1 MFKFAG
7 WTFLSDRTNRSSLAK
22 LPENT
27 EKPMPQIRLDPGLQS
42 VNEYAVNGPHAPTSA
57 PAAPPQ
63 EGATL
68 FNQRQRRRGKY
79 LAAYFDTLADQW
91 DRYRRRNAYY
101 HRTQRALFR
110 TYVPEGLSVLELGCA
125 TGDLLAI
132 VRPER
137 GLGIDLSPRMVA
149 KARQKHPHLEFLEG
163 DAVFF
168 NTDTRFDCIIINN
181 LLEYIE
187 DIQGLFQNCRRLLTP
202 RGRILIS
209 TLNPLWT
216 PLLRMGAKLGLCTPD
231 TERNFV
237 TGRDAANLL
246 RLNGFEVLKLTRRTL
261 FPKNIPV
268 LASLANLVA
277 AQVPLL
283 RGFCM
288 TEFLVARP
296 TASASDYSVSVIV
309 PCYNEAENIE
319 NCVRRV
325 PRMGRHTEVIVVD
338 DGSQDGTAER
348 VKPELNPPV
357 EVRCLSYRPNRGKL
371 HAVRTGFE
379 AARGDVLMILDA
391 DMTVPPEDLPY
402 FYQPLSEGLADF
414 INGTRLIYPMANGSM
429 KLKNFFGNKMFG
441 VLVSWLTGIQ
451 LSDTLCGT
459 KAFFKEDYQHFL
471 MGYDPWGDFDLLFG
485 AAQNTAKVLEV
496 PIHYEERRAGQ
507 SKMKALRHTWA
518 LLKACWHGFWRV
530 KHPRSSLGRVP
541 C

>member
-1 MFKFAG
+1 MPEVPVELG
-7 WTFLSDRTNRSSLAK
+7 RPNRAEFSPASS
-22 LPENT
+22 
-27 EKPMPQIRLDPGLQS
+27 QS
-42 VNEYAVNGPHAPTSA
+42 ATSA
-57 PAAPPQ
+57 PAGETVVSNE
-63 EGATL
+63 EGTL
-68 FNQRQRRRGKY
+68 LKQRQRQRGEF
-79 LAAYFDTLADQW
+79 LGAYFDTLADNW
-91 DRYRRRNAYY
+91 DRYRDRNRYY
-101 HRTQRALFR
+101 HRTERALFR
-110 TYVPEGLSVLELGCA
+110 TYVPKGLSVLEMGCA
-125 TGDLLAI
+125 TGDLLAM
-132 VRPER
+132 VQPDR

-149 KARQKHPHLEFLEG
+149 KARAKYPELEFLEA

-168 NTDTRFDCIIINN
+168 DTETRFDCIVINN

-216 PLLRMGAKLGLCTPD
+216 LVLRLGAQLGLCTPD
-231 TERNFV
+231 TQRNFV

-246 RLNGFEVLKLTRRTL
+246 RLNGFEVVRLTRRTL
-261 FPKNIPV
+261 FPKRIPLLAPLVNV
-268 LASLANLVA
+268 LA
-277 AQVPLL
+277 AQTPLL
-283 RGFCM
+283 RRLCI

-296 TASASDYSVSVIV
+296 IGSAQDYSVSVVV

-319 NCVRRV
+319 TCVRRV

-348 VKPELNPPV
+348 VKPELNPSV
-357 EVRCLSYRPNRGKL
+357 EVRCISYRPNRGKL

-379 AARGDVLMILDA
+379 AARGEILMILDA

-402 FYQPLSEGLADF
+402 FYRPLREGLADF
-414 INGTRLIYPMANGSM
+414 INGTRLIYPMATGSM

-441 VLVSWLTGIQ
+441 VLVSWLTGIH

-459 KAFFKEDYQHFL
+459 KAFFREDYRHFR

-485 AAQNTAKVLEV
+485 AAQHMAKVLEV

-530 KHPRSSLGRVP
+530 KYPRSALGRREGRPPSPLPVAKATIG
-541 C
+541 